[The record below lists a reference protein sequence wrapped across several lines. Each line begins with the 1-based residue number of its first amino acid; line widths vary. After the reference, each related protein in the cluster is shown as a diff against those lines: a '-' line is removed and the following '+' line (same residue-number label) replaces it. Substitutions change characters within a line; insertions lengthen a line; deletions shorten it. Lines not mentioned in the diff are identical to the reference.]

1 MNGPVILDKDLI
13 SASTEVKAV
22 IIKIAE
28 VAVNL
33 SRIISLGKLCQSL
46 DKASTKSD
54 GDDKKNLNIIADE
67 AYMNNLQDTEVRY
80 YSSEEEKVVVE
91 LNSKGCIAMAIDPL
105 DGFPNIDTNVGIGSI
120 FSMRKIERKSVKIG
134 DDLNKTFLEPGNK
147 QIAAGYI
154 IFGPQ
159 TMMVLTLGGGVQEY
173 TLDRDLNR
181 FFLTDPQKKIPGERR
196 EYDVN
201 LSNSKHWSKQIQK
214 YIEDSNVGEFGHSG
228 LNCNIRWVASLVAET
243 HSILNRGGIFIYPAD
258 QRKDYRFGL
267 LGIVHKCA
275 PIAFLIEQ
283 AGGSSTDCDNRILD
297 IAATSLD
304 SRTPFAFGSKKEVR
318 RLQAYHSLPI
328 EEFSPLFGKR
338 GLFN

>member
-1 MNGPVILDKDLI
+1 M
-13 SASTEVKAV
+13 
-22 IIKIAE
+22 
-28 VAVNL
+28 
-33 SRIISLGKLCQSL
+33 
-46 DKASTKSD
+46 
-54 GDDKKNLNIIADE
+54 
-67 AYMNNLQDTEVRY
+67 
-80 YSSEEEKVVVE
+80 
-91 LNSKGCIAMAIDPL
+91 
-105 DGFPNIDTNVGIGSI
+105 
-120 FSMRKIERKSVKIG
+120 
-134 DDLNKTFLEPGNK
+134 
-147 QIAAGYI
+147 
-154 IFGPQ
+154 
-159 TMMVLTLGGGVQEY
+159 
-173 TLDRDLNR
+173 
-181 FFLTDPQKKIPGERR
+181 
-196 EYDVN
+196 
-201 LSNSKHWSKQIQK
+201 
-214 YIEDSNVGEFGHSG
+214 
-228 LNCNIRWVASLVAET
+228 ASLVAET